1 MPAAPLLELQNVTK
15 KFGKHFVLKDITCK
29 IYQGEIFG
37 IIGVSGGGKTTLLNI
52 LIGFYKHTSGDIVFN
67 KRKHWKHIT
76 LVHKI
81 FGFARQEGSYYPNL
95 TVEENLRFFGR
106 MYNMPNDR
114 IEQRMKDLLN
124 FMGLED
130 AQDKL
135 AQNLSTG
142 MQRRLDLACAL
153 IHEPAVLILDE
164 PTEDLDPTLRKEML
178 SLITRVNQEEGT
190 TIIITSH
197 LLGELED
204 ICTRIAILHEGSF
217 VQIGSTLELKES
229 YSQNQEVHFT
239 LKSGNYQKLLK
250 QLNQE
255 LISSVV
261 TKPHQVT
268 IYTPNGEKLLRNI
281 LTQAGELNEEI
292 IELALGKPSLE
303 EVFEA
308 LTQQRRSMK

>member
-1 MPAAPLLELQNVTK
+1 MPEAPLIELQNVTK

-52 LIGFYKHTSGDIVFN
+52 LIGFYKHSSGDIIFN
-67 KRKHWKHIT
+67 KRKHWKHIN

-81 FGFARQEGSYYPNL
+81 FGFARQEGSFYPNL

-106 MYNMPNDR
+106 MYNMDSKR
-114 IEQRMKDLLN
+114 IEERMKELLA
-124 FMGLED
+124 FMNLEE

-135 AQNLSTG
+135 AENLSTG

-178 SLITRVNQEEGT
+178 SLVMRVSQEEGT
-190 TIIITSH
+190 TIVITSH

-204 ICTRIAILHEGSF
+204 ICDRVAILHEGTF
-217 VQIGSTLELKES
+217 VQTGTTLEIKEN
-229 YSQNQEVHFT
+229 YSQNQEIHFT
-239 LKSGNYQKLLK
+239 IKSGNYQKVLR
-250 QLNQE
+250 NINPE
-255 LISSVV
+255 LISSIV
-261 TKPHQVT
+261 TKPHQ
-268 IYTPNGEKLLRNI
+268 IILYTPNGEKLLRQI
-281 LTQAGELNEEI
+281 LNQCAENEEEI
-292 IELALGKPSLE
+292 VELALGKPSLE